1 MRNASASPVVSST
14 RALGIARPMKDDA
27 QKVQS
32 DFKDS
37 AKEVKH
43 RTIAEAEHLKR
54 DAFGDEMTTGEK
66 LKSGANELR
75 NRAAADID
83 KAKRDLR
90 HSH

>member
-1 MRNASASPVVSST
+1 MKND
-14 RALGIARPMKDDA
+14 ARKIQTDLKDTA
-27 QKVQS
+27 N
-32 DFKDS
+32 
-37 AKEVKH
+37 EVKH

-75 NRAAADID
+75 SRAAAEID

-90 HSH
+90 HTN

>member
-1 MRNASASPVVSST
+1 
-14 RALGIARPMKDDA
+14 MKNDA
-27 QKVQS
+27 KKVHN
-32 DFKDS
+32 DLKDA

-66 LKSGANELR
+66 LKSGTNELR
-75 NRAAADID
+75 NRTAAEID